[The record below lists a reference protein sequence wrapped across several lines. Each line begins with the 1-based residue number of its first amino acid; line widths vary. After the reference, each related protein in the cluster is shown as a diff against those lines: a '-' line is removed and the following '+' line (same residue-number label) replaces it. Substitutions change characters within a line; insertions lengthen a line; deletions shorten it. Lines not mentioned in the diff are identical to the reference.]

1 VVEESNADELKAGA
15 EVPYP
20 EANVEVFGANG
31 LLEPGVVLEKGL
43 ADDRANTGEGE
54 MRFVCVAYDLSDVSD
69 ALFEQMLPTSP
80 DEGEL
85 NKLD

>member
-1 VVEESNADELKAGA
+1 
-15 EVPYP
+15 
-20 EANVEVFGANG
+20 
-31 LLEPGVVLEKGL
+31 
-43 ADDRANTGEGE
+43 

-69 ALFEQMLPTSP
+69 ALFEKMLPTSP